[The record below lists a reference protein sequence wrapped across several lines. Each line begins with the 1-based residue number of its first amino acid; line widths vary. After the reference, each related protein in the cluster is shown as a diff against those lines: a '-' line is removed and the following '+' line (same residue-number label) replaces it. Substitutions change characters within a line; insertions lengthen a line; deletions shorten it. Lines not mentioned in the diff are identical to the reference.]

1 MFTGQVICPYGRS
14 IDMRTNNKHTGRR
27 VHKRYRIK
35 SNFRF
40 ITSLVI
46 ALCMIIG
53 TGYFIMGFGDSTA
66 LTEHENQIEY
76 VDNGETLWSIANN
89 YKSEDTD
96 VRDAIYMICQANDIS
111 ADQLQSGMKL
121 VIPYNL

>member
-1 MFTGQVICPYGRS
+1 
-14 IDMRTNNKHTGRR
+14 
-27 VHKRYRIK
+27 
-35 SNFRF
+35 
-40 ITSLVI
+40 
-46 ALCMIIG
+46 
-53 TGYFIMGFGDSTA
+53 MGFGDSTA

-96 VRDAIYMICQANDIS
+96 VREAIYMICQANDIS